1 VLRATA
7 DSNIYISGL
16 LSRQGNPFAF
26 LELARAGKLR
36 LAVSDAILDEVAEV
50 LQRKFDWP
58 QQDIVEVRRQIERFA
73 QKVRPAVTLDVVRE
87 DPDDNHILEC
97 ASAAGSDYIVS
108 GDKDLL
114 RLGRYDSIR
123 IVRVAEFL
131 ELAQE
136 RSL

>member
-36 LAVSDAILDEVAEV
+36 LAVSDAILDEVVEV

-58 QQDIVEVRRQIERFA
+58 QRDIAEVRRQIERFA

-87 DPDDNHILEC
+87 DP
-97 ASAAGSDYIVS
+97 
-108 GDKDLL
+108 
-114 RLGRYDSIR
+114 
-123 IVRVAEFL
+123 
-131 ELAQE
+131 E
-136 RSL
+136 R